1 MDPKYSRHW
10 DLPAPVPGHWCERHI
25 ILANRDRFYDY
36 YAESL
41 CKPPTKATRLLIKRV
56 FDNYIMYCD
65 INAESARILEFL
77 YNLLTDVDPAE
88 LFNINTLNLIFTK
101 LTEQPKPIP
110 ADLVWKIVAIL
121 DLLDELLEI
130 KVKRGLLESLI
141 TLSTSYIYN
150 YANTRESSSLE
161 IMEQTDIMYVYIL
174 DWVFTRLN
182 SREYWLP
189 ATTQSQIKV
198 IITKLGC
205 DDSDFYIPDRT
216 LCKIQES
223 LALFDMDNPAS
234 QRESL
239 AQIRQRILPPKTRAW
254 IHDVLSHTNV
264 KQEPAII
271 IDGANWFYDAGL
283 LSNELYHVGSATW
296 QKSILYHAGL
306 NNESLGN
313 RAIYIVF
320 NGRHRVQIMN
330 FALDWHSRLRTQYG
344 NRIQF
349 IYTRRGVN
357 DDAMSLY
364 LWLTYPGSI
373 LFSNDNYGDWYNRL
387 DNNLYYQGLWC
398 CWMTKYKVIR

>member
-1 MDPKYSRHW
+1 MDPKY
-10 DLPAPVPGHWCERHI
+10 I

-41 CKPPTKATRLLIKRV
+41 SKSLTKASKLLIKRV

-65 INAESARILEFL
+65 IIAESCRIMEFL
-77 YNLLTDVDPAE
+77 YVLLTDADPAD
-88 LFNINTLNLIFTK
+88 LFNINTLNLVFIK
-101 LTEQPKPIP
+101 LTELSNFIP
-110 ADLVWKIVAIL
+110 ADLVWKIVAVL
-121 DLLDELLEI
+121 DLLDELPEI
-130 KVKRGLLESLI
+130 KVKRGVLDSLI
-141 TLSTSYIYN
+141 TICSSYIYN
-150 YANTRESSSLE
+150 YAGVKDSTEPE
-161 IMEQTDIMYVYIL
+161 IMEQTDIMYIYIL
-174 DWVFTRLN
+174 DWVFTRL
-182 SREYWLP
+182 SKREYWLP
-189 ATTQSQIKV
+189 DTIQTQIKT
-198 IITKLGC
+198 IIINRDELSLQIKPLVL
-205 DDSDFYIPDRT
+205 S
-216 LCKIQES
+216 KILES

-254 IHDVLSHTNV
+254 IHDVLCHTDV
-264 KQEPAII
+264 TQEPAII

-296 QKSILYHAGL
+296 QKSILYRAGL
-306 NNESLGN
+306 NKESLDGN

-320 NGRHRVQIMN
+320 NERHRALIMH
-330 FALDWHSRLRTQYG
+330 FALDWHSRLKTQYG
-344 NRIQF
+344 NRIRF

-364 LWLTYPGSI
+364 LWFTYPGSI

-398 CWMTKYKVIR
+398 CWMSKYRRHRDSIPGLR